1 MKANLGLVFVT
12 LLTFAACGKKEGTAP
27 ATATNQGAAGNPL
40 TAPVDYLGAVGKA
53 KKVAEKTVDTVSL
66 NRAIQLFHE
75 QEDRFPKDMMELV
88 TKRYLPSLPADPY
101 PYGMNFVYDPAKGEV
116 KIVKQP

>member
-12 LLTFAACGKKEGTAP
+12 LLSFAACGKKEATAP
-27 ATATNQGAAGNPL
+27 AKVTNQVATGNPL
-40 TAPVDYLGAVGKA
+40 TAPVDYLGAVAKA

-66 NRAIQLFHE
+66 NQSILMFHE
-75 QEDRFPKDMMELV
+75 QEDRFPKDLNELV
-88 TKRYLPSLPADPY
+88 TKRYLPRLPAA
-101 PYGMNFVYDPAKGEV
+101 PYGMNIVYDPVKGEV